1 LMSVPSGKYAAKTE
15 WPADEVNSTTRMA
28 LSRHSKR
35 GPLFRTPVSVVF
47 PEGPEIVHCDAEAV
61 RDDSA
66 FKAPQVSAVVLWLPT
81 DWPAAGAARTASGS
95 KPAFLIRSC

>member
-1 LMSVPSGKYAAKTE
+1 MSVPSGKYAAKTE
-15 WPADEVNSTTRMA
+15 CPADEVNSTIRMA

-47 PEGPEIVHCDAEAV
+47 PEGPEIVHCDVDAV

-66 FKAPQVSAVVLWLPT
+66 FKVPQVNAVVLWVLA
-81 DWPAAGAARTASGS
+81 DWPSAGAARNASS
-95 KPAFLIRSC
+95 NDPTLFIRPC